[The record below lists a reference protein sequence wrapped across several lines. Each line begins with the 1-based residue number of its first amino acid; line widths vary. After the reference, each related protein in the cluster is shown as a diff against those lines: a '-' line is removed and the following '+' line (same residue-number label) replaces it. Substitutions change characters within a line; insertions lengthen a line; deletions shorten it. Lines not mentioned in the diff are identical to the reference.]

1 MKFSIIVPVYNC
13 INELPSC
20 VDSIRRQTESD
31 WELLLIDDGSSDGSS
46 ALCDELAE
54 QDERI
59 RVFHKENGGA
69 SSARNLG
76 LQHRRGE
83 YIMFFDGDDTVESD
97 LLEQVS
103 ATLSKSSPELVI
115 FGMAFDSYSAS
126 GQLEKTE
133 LFSVSRAGLVT
144 KEEILSSFSDYF
156 ADNTLSSACNKVF
169 SGSILQKTGLRFS
182 EEMTLYEDLDF
193 VLRYLPYCD
202 QIACLDRALYHYR
215 ILSDK
220 PHINSR
226 VLYLDSLERNLELL
240 IGSMLALRSPEV
252 SQRAADLC
260 AQLFDMHLMAAS
272 HSRKDI
278 PQVIMSIRQS
288 AAIQALSQV
297 AISPSPSSSPSWS
310 MISSGAAAELYASLR
325 KRKLVSKGKAIVKP
339 VLKKLGLYH

>member
-1 MKFSIIVPVYNC
+1 MKYSIIVPVYNC
-13 INELPSC
+13 IEFLPVC
-20 VDSIRRQTESD
+20 VDSIQRQSESD
-31 WELLLIDDGSSDGSS
+31 WELLLIDDGSTDGSG
-46 ALCDELAE
+46 ALCDRLAA
-54 QDERI
+54 QDNRI
-59 RVFHKENGGA
+59 RVFHKTNGGA

-76 LQHRRGE
+76 LEHAEGE
-83 YIMFFDGDDTVESD
+83 HVLFFDGDDTVESD
-97 LLEQVS
+97 LLTQGS
-103 ATLSKSSPELVI
+103 AALGETSPQMVI
-115 FGMAFDSYSAS
+115 FGMAFDSYKAA

-144 KEEILSSFSDYF
+144 REEILAAFSDFF
-156 ADNTLSSACNKVF
+156 ADNALSSACNKAF
-169 SGSILQKTGLRFS
+169 SGAVLRKTGLRFS

-215 ILSDK
+215 ILADK
-220 PHINSR
+220 PHINRR
-226 VLYLDSLERNLELL
+226 VLQLDSLERNLELL
-240 IGSMLALRSPEV
+240 VGSMLALRSPAV

-272 HSRKDI
+272 HPRKDL
-278 PQVIMSIRQS
+278 PQVIRSIRES
-288 AAIQALSQV
+288 AAIQALSQIE
-297 AISPSPSSSPSWS
+297 ISPSPSSSPSWS